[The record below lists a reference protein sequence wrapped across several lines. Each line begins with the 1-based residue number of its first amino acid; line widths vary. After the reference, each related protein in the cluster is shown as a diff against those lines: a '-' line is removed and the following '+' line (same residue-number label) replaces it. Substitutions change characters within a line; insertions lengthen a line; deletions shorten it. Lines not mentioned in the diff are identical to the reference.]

1 MSDSAIATSSTTP
14 AKAKTKKNRLSG
26 SFFRFVLTRFLL
38 IIPTVFIL
46 VTIVFFVMRATG
58 DPISAALG
66 GRLTP
71 AELQQRI
78 HAAGYDR
85 PLIVQYVDYL
95 GGLLHGDLGT
105 TLTDNQPVI
114 SILTHYGAA
123 TFELAFLALIVA
135 LIVGIG
141 LGRLAARKRDRAA
154 DAGIR
159 TFAILCYATPV
170 FFLGLVL
177 KLIFAVWLNI
187 LPASG
192 RSDLNSEM
200 QFTRLVSPTGFY
212 IIDAIQLG
220 DMNVLVDVLR
230 HAVLPAVALG
240 LLTAGVFIRLVRT
253 NVISTYNS
261 GYVEAAR
268 SRGVSEKR
276 LLNKHAWRPALIPI
290 ITVMGMQ
297 IALMLAGAVLTET
310 TFEWK
315 GLGFMLSQY
324 LKARDFVAVLLSI
337 FAGVLLGLVSGYYGG
352 WVDRILVM
360 IADAVYSFPSLLLAI
375 LMAIMISHGQSGLW
389 SGILASGIS
398 ITVVYIPQYFR
409 TIRAEVI
416 RIKESAYVE
425 SARVVGAS
433 TWRIMTK
440 HLFKNSTRTLPV
452 ILTLNSSEAIL
463 TLAGLGFLGFGIEPT
478 AAAEWGY
485 DLNRSVS
492 DVTAGIWWTA
502 VFPGIA
508 IVLIVLGI
516 TLVGESLND
525 LADPRLRARK
535 SAGEVVGSIEDTS
548 VDPNEKPTARN
559 EVIAE
564 LDANVDPPATV
575 TDHDPTIVASE
586 WTGEG
591 KPEGKE

>member
-26 SFFRFVLTRFLL
+26 SFFRF
-38 IIPTVFIL
+38 
-46 VTIVFFVMRATG
+46 TIVFFVMRATG

-200 QFTRLVSPTGFY
+200 QFTRLVSP
-212 IIDAIQLG
+212 
-220 DMNVLVDVLR
+220 
-230 HAVLPAVALG
+230 AVALG

-324 LKARDFVAVLLSI
+324 LKARDFVAV
-337 FAGVLLGLVSGYYGG
+337 
-352 WVDRILVM
+352 
-360 IADAVYSFPSLLLAI
+360 
-375 LMAIMISHGQSGLW
+375 Q
-389 SGILASGIS
+389 GI
-398 ITVVYIPQYFR
+398 
-409 TIRAEVI
+409 
-416 RIKESAYVE
+416 
-425 SARVVGAS
+425 
-433 TWRIMTK
+433 
-440 HLFKNSTRTLPV
+440 V
-452 ILTLNSSEAIL
+452 IL
-463 TLAGLGFLGFGIEPT
+463 
-478 AAAEWGY
+478 
-485 DLNRSVS
+485 
-492 DVTAGIWWTA
+492 
-502 VFPGIA
+502 IA
-508 IVLIVLGI
+508 IIVAVVNFLVDVIAALI
-516 TLVGESLND
+516 
-525 LADPRLRARK
+525 DPRVRY
-535 SAGEVVGSIEDTS
+535 
-548 VDPNEKPTARN
+548 
-559 EVIAE
+559 
-564 LDANVDPPATV
+564 
-575 TDHDPTIVASE
+575 
-586 WTGEG
+586 
-591 KPEGKE
+591 